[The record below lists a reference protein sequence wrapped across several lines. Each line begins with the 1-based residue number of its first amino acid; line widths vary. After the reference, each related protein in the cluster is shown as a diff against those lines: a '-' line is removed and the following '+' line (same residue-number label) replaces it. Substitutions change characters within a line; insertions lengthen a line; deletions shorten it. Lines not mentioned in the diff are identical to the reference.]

1 MGSPK
6 EPKLEVDPNLQANQA
21 AAQKTL
27 VDQLQVQAQGDTASM
42 MARYGTRLALSGSG
56 MTPADAAAPAAPAIS
71 STSWYTPL
79 LNPITQPAGTT

>member
-6 EPKLEVDPNLQANQA
+6 QPELVADPNLQANQA
-21 AAQKTL
+21 AANKTL

-56 MTPADAAAPAAPAIS
+56 MTPADAVAPAVPATS
-71 STSWYTPL
+71 SASWFAPL
-79 LNPITQPAGTT
+79 LNPITQSAGT